1 MEQVITY
8 VTIVILVMLLS
19 LCVKFLTSKNLKSF
33 HLNISV
39 KGIDL
44 QFDFFDKH

>member
-8 VTIVILVMLLS
+8 TTIVILVMLLS
-19 LCVKFLTSKNLKSF
+19 LCVKLLASNNLKSF
-33 HLNISV
+33 HLNISI
-39 KGIDL
+39 KGIDI